1 MFECMKDIMVVAP
14 IYALLGF
21 LAGLLTGRYWS
32 ARPGRKEGRSPRE
45 REACRQPGPS
55 VPGGE
60 SGRLEIYVGNLPYDV
75 DEPQLQKLFSE
86 QGKVASARIIV
97 NRFNGKSKGYGFVE
111 MADDASARAAMR
123 ALNGREVGGRK
134 LVVNEAKGQSSN
146 D

>member
-1 MFECMKDIMVVAP
+1 VP
-14 IYALLGF
+14 S
-21 LAGLLTGRYWS
+21 AGPVG
-32 ARPGRKEGRSPRE
+32 
-45 REACRQPGPS
+45 
-55 VPGGE
+55 PGGE